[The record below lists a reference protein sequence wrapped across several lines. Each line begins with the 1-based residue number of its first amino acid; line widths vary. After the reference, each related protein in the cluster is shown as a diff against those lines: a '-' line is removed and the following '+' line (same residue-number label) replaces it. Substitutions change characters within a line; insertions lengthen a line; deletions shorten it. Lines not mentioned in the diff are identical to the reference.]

1 MSKKS
6 YDWQYATVGGVPRVD
21 IKSGADIAH
30 LGELDQKM
38 WTVLSCP
45 VKDLEIDTK
54 TLQMMDKD
62 NDGKIRV
69 NEVVE
74 AAEWATKVL
83 KDPELLLKQ
92 QGTLPLAA
100 INQDTDEGKKIYNSA
115 KEILKNLG
123 LTKDSISIED
133 TADSLAIFAK
143 TRFNGDGV
151 ITVNSTD
158 DEALKA
164 IIDACIKT
172 IGSSPDRS
180 GEAGVTA
187 EQLEAFY
194 TACADYTTWLASA
207 DADKA
212 ANFPYG
218 DNTAAALAAF
228 KTLQDKINDYF
239 MRCKLAAFDE
249 DSTAALDV
257 SVARFEA
264 ISDKNLATCND
275 EISSYPLARV
285 SKKKELP
292 LVEGINPAWEGAFA
306 ELKRLV
312 FDVDFPKQ
320 KTLSEEDWQSV
331 VAKFKP
337 YETWLSQKKGEV
349 VESLGADVLNTIV
362 AKNQKD
368 ALLSLVAEDKALEA
382 EAQEIEAVDKML
394 HLCRDLFRLIKNYV
408 TFTDFYS
415 RDKDNMAIFQAGTL
429 FVDQRS
435 CDLCIR
441 VTDMAKHNTMA
452 TYSGMYL
459 LYCDCYSKQK
469 NETMTIVAVMTD
481 GDVDDLLVGKNAIFY
496 DRDGLDWDAKIVKI
510 IDNPISIRQ
519 AFWAPYKKF
528 ANWVTGLINKSAAE
542 KDSKSFDTVTKSVTE
557 KTETAAVPDKPAD
570 PAKAQPFDIAKF
582 AGIFA
587 AIGMA
592 LGFIGSFV
600 VSVVSGFAKL
610 SWWQAILAFVAILL
624 LISGP
629 SMIMAWLK
637 LRKRNLAP
645 LLDSNG
651 WAVNARAYVNI
662 TFGATLTKIAA
673 FPTVVL
679 QDPYADKGMPMWKKI
694 LITVVFLII
703 VFGVLYFLDV
713 FAFLGFPFHEA
724 PAAVVDTLQKAT
736 DTLATHIDTTAI
748 GK

>member
-1 MSKKS
+1 MNKKI
-6 YDWQYATVGGVPRVD
+6 YEWQYATIGGVPRVD

-74 AAEWATKVL
+74 AAEWATTVL
-83 KDPELLLKQ
+83 KDPELLLQ
-92 QGTLPLAA
+92 QTGTLPLAA
-100 INQDTDEGKKIYNSA
+100 INLESEEGRKIYAST

-123 LTKDSISIED
+123 LKKDSISLED

-158 DEALKA
+158 DEDLKS
-164 IIDACIKT
+164 IIKACIKT
-172 IGSSPDRS
+172 VGSSPDRS
-180 GEAGVTA
+180 GEVGVTA
-187 EQLEAFY
+187 EQLDSFFVQ
-194 TACADYTTWLASA
+194 CNDYIAWQASA
-207 DADKA
+207 EANKA
-212 ANFPYG
+212 VIFPYG
-218 DNTAAALAAF
+218 ENTVAASAVFHA
-228 KTLQDKINDYF
+228 LQDKINDYF

-264 ISDKNLATCND
+264 ISEKNLAACND

-292 LVEGINPAWEGAFA
+292 LTEGINPAWEATFA

-312 FDVDFPKQ
+312 FDVDFPKE
-320 KTLSEEDWQSV
+320 KTLLEEDWQAV
-331 VAKFKP
+331 VAKFTP
-337 YETWLSQKKGEV
+337 YEAWLSQKKGEA
-349 VESLGADVLNTIV
+349 VESLGVALLQDIV

-368 ALLSLVAEDKALEA
+368 ALMFLVEQDKALEA
-382 EAQEIEAVDKML
+382 DALEIEAVDKML
-394 HLCRDLFRLIKNYV
+394 HYCRDLFGLIKNYV
-408 TFTDFYS
+408 TFIDFYS
-415 RDKDNMAIFQAGTL
+415 RDKAEKAIFQAGTL

-435 CDLCIR
+435 CDLCLR
-441 VTDMAKHNTMA
+441 VSDMAKHNNMA
-452 TYSGMYL
+452 TYSGMFL
-459 LYCDCYSKQK
+459 LYCDCYSKLK

-496 DRDGLDWDAKIVKI
+496 DRNGVDWDAKIVKI

-528 ANWVTGLINKSAAE
+528 ANWIVGLINKSAAE
-542 KDSKSFDTVTKSVTE
+542 KDAKSFDTVATNITE
-557 KTETAAVPDKPAD
+557 KAATVPDKPAEAA
-570 PAKAQPFDIAKF
+570 AKPQPFDIAKF

-610 SWWQAILAFVAILL
+610 SWWQAILAFVAIIL

-629 SMIMAWLK
+629 SMVMAWLK

-651 WAVNARAYVNI
+651 WALNARAYVNI
-662 TFGATLTKIAA
+662 TFGATLTKMAA

-679 QDPYADKGMPMWKKI
+679 QDPYADKQMPLWKKI
-694 LITVVFLII
+694 LITVVFL
-703 VFGVLYFLDV
+703 VVLVGVLYLLDV
-713 FAFLGFPFHEA
+713 FTFLGFPFHEA
-724 PAAVVDTLQKAT
+724 PVADTLMNVA
-736 DTLATHIDTTAI
+736 DTLASQADTTVVTQ
-748 GK
+748 